1 MSLNKTIALITITAI
16 ICIILGATIPNCL
29 TSKDVKEVSMN
40 KVLYYY
46 MKVQDKLIVD
56 NVMINARVRNIP
68 ESLIFA
74 IIKKES
80 LFDPK
85 AINTSN
91 ENGTTDFCL
100 MQLNSQTFYYLT
112 ERELMNISY
121 NIYHGCEL
129 LERLYKEFDGNL
141 VKIIMSYNCGSW
153 VVKNGKI
160 PQRTLDYLNDV
171 LKYKAIYEIEIMK
184 MELKNERNSN

>member
-1 MSLNKTIALITITAI
+1 MSLNKTIALITITAF
-16 ICIILGATIPNCL
+16 ICIILGAAIPNYFMP
-29 TSKDVKEVSMN
+29 KKAKEEPAMN

-91 ENGTTDFCL
+91 DDGTTDFCV
-100 MQLNSQTFYYLT
+100 MQLNSRTFHYLT

-121 NIYHGCEL
+121 NIYHGSKL
-129 LERLYKEFDGNL
+129 LEELYQEFDGNL

-153 VVKNGKI
+153 VVSNGKI

-171 LKYKAIYEIEIMK
+171 LKYKAIYEMEIMK
-184 MELKNERNSN
+184 MELKNAK